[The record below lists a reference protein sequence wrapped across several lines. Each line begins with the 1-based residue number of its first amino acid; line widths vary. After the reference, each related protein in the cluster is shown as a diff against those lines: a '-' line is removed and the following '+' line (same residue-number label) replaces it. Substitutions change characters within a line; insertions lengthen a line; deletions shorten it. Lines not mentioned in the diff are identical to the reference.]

1 MSREAS
7 PAGGYRELPRWELLF
22 AREPDAESD
31 MEEMLGG
38 QVEQERPMRSLL
50 TKRSP
55 APKARKPS
63 GPRPI
68 LIIVVLLLAVGVGY
82 VMMDPGVLPPS
93 VADLLGIKAPSEPVP
108 PAGVP
113 SPSMPQAAKPR
124 EAPPEP
130 PPAPASPLSPP
141 EQPSAPPQGPAQTP
155 EASAPPTAQVKA
167 AGPGPIPSP
176 IYGEGQL
183 VYIGLDPALAV
194 GMIVLS
200 GDASGV
206 KPGPTVRPGE
216 AVMVL
221 DAEFQA
227 SGWIYSVRTPS
238 GAVGWI
244 AEKRLK
250 AKP

>member
-1 MSREAS
+1 M
-7 PAGGYRELPRWELLF
+7 
-22 AREPDAESD
+22 D
-31 MEEMLGG
+31 EMLGG
-38 QVEQERPMRSLL
+38 QVEEDRPVRSLL
-50 TKRSP
+50 SKRTP
-55 APKARKPS
+55 APKSRKPS

-68 LIIVVLLLAVGVGY
+68 LLIVVLLVATGVGY

-93 VADLLGIKAPSEPVP
+93 VGNLLGLGGFSEPLP
-108 PAGVP
+108 PAGAP
-113 SPSMPQAAKPR
+113 SPSALQAAKPM
-124 EAPPEP
+124 ASSPEP
-130 PPAPASPLSPP
+130 PPTSASPVAPP
-141 EQPSAPPQGPAQTP
+141 EQPAVAPQAPVPVPQAAAPP
-155 EASAPPTAQVKA
+155 ESQVKV
-167 AGPGPIPSP
+167 AGTGAIPAP
-176 IYGEGQL
+176 LYAEGQL

-206 KPGPTVRPGE
+206 KPGPSVRPGE
-216 AVMVL
+216 TVTVL

-250 AKP
+250 ARP